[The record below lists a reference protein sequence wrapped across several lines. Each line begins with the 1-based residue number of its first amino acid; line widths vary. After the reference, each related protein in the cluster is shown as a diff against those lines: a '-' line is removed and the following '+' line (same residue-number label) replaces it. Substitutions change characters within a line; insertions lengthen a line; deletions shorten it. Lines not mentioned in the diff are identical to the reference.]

1 MNYVF
6 AYLFPTRAAR
16 MAQLARE
23 LGIEAT
29 NEREASQRLIDKL
42 EDLKRQVGIPASIKE
57 TGIDEK
63 TFMAE
68 VDMLAVNA
76 RGARPDPEG
85 HYVAAI
91 RDMFLNAWEGAR
103 VRLS

>member
-1 MNYVF
+1 
-6 AYLFPTRAAR
+6 
-16 MAQLARE
+16 MAQLAQE
-23 LGIEAT
+23 LGIGVT
-29 NEREASQRLIDKL
+29 GEREAAQRLIDKL
-42 EDLKRQVGIPASIKE
+42 DDLKRQVGIPASIRE

-63 TFMAE
+63 AFMAE

-91 RDMFLNAWEGAR
+91 RDIFLKAWEGTR
-103 VRLS
+103 IRLA